1 MFAEELGG
9 EGGWALE
16 LSTEAEGPLEP
27 VLAQEALLVAKE
39 R

>member
-9 EGGWALE
+9 EERWALE

-27 VLAQEALLVAKE
+27 ALAQEALLVVKE